1 MHKHAKASP
10 AQEAQKSTCTS
21 ISKKEHITECVLSAI
36 ILGWDEGYG
45 GREGEGRQQN
55 APAIQHKLGTA
66 ELHCQ
71 KSVCISEMFII
82 NREFS
87 PD

>member
-1 MHKHAKASP
+1 MHAKASP

-45 GREGEGRQQN
+45 GRGGAGEERGDN
-55 APAIQHKLGTA
+55 KTPPQHNT
-66 ELHCQ
+66 
-71 KSVCISEMFII
+71 S
-82 NREFS
+82 
-87 PD
+87 